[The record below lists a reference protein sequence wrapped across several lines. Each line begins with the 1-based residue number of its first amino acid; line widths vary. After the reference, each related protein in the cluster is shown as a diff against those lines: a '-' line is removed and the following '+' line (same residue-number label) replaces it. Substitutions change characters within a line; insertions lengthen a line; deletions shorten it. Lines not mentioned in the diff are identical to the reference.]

1 MYSRFMW
8 VGRYIMTLLDI
19 ICKLIFNILVI
30 CVGMWI
36 AYVIVMAILNTI
48 GIINVWLYYY
58 FYMHSINNKCFILI
72 KSSWLLY
79 VYNV

>member
-1 MYSRFMW
+1 MYSRFLW

-19 ICKLIFNILVI
+19 ICKLIFNILII

-36 AYVIVMAILNTI
+36 VYVIVMAILNTI
-48 GIINVWLYYY
+48 GIINVWLYCY
-58 FYMHSINNKCFILI
+58 FYMYTININCNKYI

-79 VYNV
+79 LGSV